1 VTGLV
6 NLKKVKEKKMKRK
19 CFTLVELLVV
29 IGIIAVL
36 MGILLPALS
45 AVRRTAQ
52 RVVCGSNLAGIGKAM
67 LLYANEYAGE
77 FPRAGGPGST
87 WGSKGD
93 ISDWTDQSGVQYGSR
108 PPCAVTIT
116 SSLYLLVKYEDVTPA
131 QFVCKGD
138 AGARELKLSDA
149 TKGLPATI
157 DDFTD
162 VWDFGSGSQFPTTPY
177 FPGLYNS
184 YGYHCPYD
192 NTKLSPRLSFAL
204 RSDSNPASPA
214 CADRNPYWD
223 RNATGYLNGKC
234 CAGDTKEDCPSCDP
248 TSGYKDEDRTGNSAC
263 HQRDGQNVLYVDTHV
278 RFEKY
283 PNVGIT
289 KDNIWK
295 VWNTTTPPTNSCDRE
310 NGQQP
315 TCGDQK
321 NGAFVEFSE
330 ADAFLV
336 SESNKSLTGS

>member
-1 VTGLV
+1 
-6 NLKKVKEKKMKRK
+6 MKRK

-77 FPRAGGPGST
+77 FPRAGGAGST
-87 WGSKGD
+87 WGSKGE
-93 ISDWTDQSGVQYGSR
+93 IAEWTDQSGAQYGRS
-108 PPCAVTIT
+108 PAAVTIT
-116 SSLYLLVKYEDVTPA
+116 SSLYLLVKYEDVTPG
-131 QFVCKGD
+131 QFICKGD
-138 AGARELKLSDA
+138 AGARELKLTDA
-149 TKGLPATI
+149 KSGLPTEI

-162 VWDFGSGSQFPTTPY
+162 VWDFGSHTSYSTDPFW
-177 FPGLYNS
+177 PGHYNS

-192 NTKLSPRLSFAL
+192 NTKITPRISFQL
-204 RSDSNPASPA
+204 RSDSNPASPT

-223 RNATGYLNGKC
+223 RNATGYLNGKA
-234 CAGDTKEDCPSCDP
+234 CAGDPKEEAPSCDAS
-248 TSGYKDEDRTGNSAC
+248 TGYLDDDRTGNSAC
-263 HQRDGQNVLYVDTHV
+263 HQRDGQNILYVDTHV

-283 PNVGIT
+283 PNVGIA

-295 VWNTTTPPTNSCDRE
+295 CWNSATPPATNCERE

-315 TCGDQK
+315 ACGDQK
-321 NGAFVEFSE
+321 DGAMAPFSE
-330 ADAFLV
+330 ADAFIV
-336 SESNKSLTGS
+336 SETNSRP